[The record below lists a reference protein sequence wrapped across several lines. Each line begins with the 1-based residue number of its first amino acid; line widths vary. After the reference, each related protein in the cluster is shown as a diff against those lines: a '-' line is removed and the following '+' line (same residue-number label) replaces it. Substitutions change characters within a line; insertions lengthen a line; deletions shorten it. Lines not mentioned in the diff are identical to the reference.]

1 MSILLTQNR
10 NPGLSGK
17 TNYEVDG
24 DIPSNTYRIAQFLWL
39 LLALDYNV
47 VSNKW

>member
-10 NPGLSGK
+10 SPGLSGK

-24 DIPSNTYRIAQFLWL
+24 DTPSRTY
-39 LLALDYNV
+39 
-47 VSNKW
+47 